1 MIRRP
6 FRPAFFWLVVVLV
19 LGSAYFGPK
28 QTQHHVVPALH
39 AVVPWMSPGGTN
51 VAHAV
56 LRKLSHLT
64 EYAVLAFLW
73 ARAFRS
79 AGRLGLMA
87 ALGAALAVCVA
98 CATVDEIHQTQ
109 APGRHGSVTD
119 VALDSLGALAM
130 LLVVRA
136 RASAPR
142 GSSTA
147 DGYIAAPGPRPPR
160 PGRMSERRPA

>member
-6 FRPAFFWLVVVLV
+6 FRPAVLWLVLVLV

-28 QTQHHVVPALH
+28 QQTQHHVVPALH
-39 AVVPWMSPGGTN
+39 AVAPWMSPGTTQLT
-51 VAHAV
+51 HAL

-64 EYAVLAFLW
+64 EYAMLAFLW

-79 AGRLGLMA
+79 SGRRSLPA
-87 ALGAALAVCVA
+87 ALGAALVVCMA

-109 APGRHGSVTD
+109 APGRHGSVSD
-119 VALDSLGALAM
+119 VVLDSLGALAM

-136 RASAPR
+136 RPQMAHASA
-142 GSSTA
+142 A
-147 DGYIAAPGPRPPR
+147 DDRPSRLAPVRLDE
-160 PGRMSERRPA
+160 SA

>member
-6 FRPAFFWLVVVLV
+6 FRPAVLWLVVVLV

-28 QTQHHVVPALH
+28 QTQVHVIPALH
-39 AVVPWMSPGGTN
+39 AVAPWMSAGGTHA
-51 VAHAV
+51 AHAV

-79 AGRLGLMA
+79 ASRLGLPA

-98 CATVDEIHQTQ
+98 CATVDEIHQTH

-130 LLVVRA
+130 LMVVRTWPQLA
-136 RASAPR
+136 DATNTAEGSPRRLGPVRVDERA
-142 GSSTA
+142 
-147 DGYIAAPGPRPPR
+147 
-160 PGRMSERRPA
+160 

>member
-6 FRPAFFWLVVVLV
+6 FRPAVLWLVLVLV

-39 AVVPWMSPGGTN
+39 AVAPWMSPSSTHA
-51 VAHAV
+51 AHAV

-79 AGRLGLMA
+79 ASRLGLKA

-98 CATVDEIHQTQ
+98 CAAVDEIHQTQ
-109 APGRHGSVTD
+109 APGRHGSVSD

-130 LLVVRA
+130 LLVMRA
-136 RASAPR
+136 RPQMADATSA
-142 GSSTA
+142 A
-147 DGYIAAPGPRPPR
+147 DDPPR
-160 PGRMSERRPA
+160 RLGPMRLDEGA